1 MLKALG
7 PKPVSA
13 STKIG
18 KLQTSVI
25 LLKSVKTSSIED
37 IARSGMPSDP
47 AATPPPDRYIALN
60 PEALAKSA

>member
-13 STKIG
+13 STKMG

-25 LLKSVKTSSIED
+25 LLKSVKTSSIEE
-37 IARSGMPSDP
+37 IARSGMPSEP
-47 AATPPPDRYIALN
+47 ATPPPDR
-60 PEALAKSA
+60 